1 MDFFF
6 KNLESAQAQA
16 KLAALNAQKTA
27 KGFAAQVSKQSK
39 TLAEHVQ
46 VNTQLLAEQ
55 VNSDPCGLSSASA
68 GQVWPLQD
76 IFYRQYAMPG
86 DSNYRGTCD
95 CFGLPA
101 GFKHVEGGCRVSSAQ
116 AQGS

>member
-27 KGFAAQVSKQSK
+27 KGFAEQVSKQSK

-46 VNTQLLAEQ
+46 ANTQLLAEQ
-55 VNSDPCGLSSASA
+55 VNFSSLWPILCICRP
-68 GQVWPLQD
+68 QVYALQAVY
-76 IFYRQYAMPG
+76 FSHCVMLQ
-86 DSNYRGTCD
+86 
-95 CFGLPA
+95 
-101 GFKHVEGGCRVSSAQ
+101 
-116 AQGS
+116 

>member
-27 KGFAAQVSKQSK
+27 KGFAEQVSKQSK

-46 VNTQLLAEQ
+46 ANTQLLAEQ
-55 VNSDPCGLSSASA
+55 VTSHLCGLSSASA
-68 GQVWPLQD
+68 GHTWTCRGNV
-76 IFYRQYAMPG
+76 YRHSVIMQ
-86 DSNYRGTCD
+86 
-95 CFGLPA
+95 
-101 GFKHVEGGCRVSSAQ
+101 
-116 AQGS
+116 